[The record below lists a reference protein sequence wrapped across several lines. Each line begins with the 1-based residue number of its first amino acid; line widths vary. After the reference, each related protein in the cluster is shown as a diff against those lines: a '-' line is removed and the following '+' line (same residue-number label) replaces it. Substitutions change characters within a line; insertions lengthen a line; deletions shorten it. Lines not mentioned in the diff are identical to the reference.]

1 MQAITLLGLNLSVNY
16 LHKPKGRQTYYYRRN
31 VPADLTQHYS
41 TKTIIKSLKTRH
53 DTEAALACTEINTL
67 IETEFAR
74 LRAGLDKNSSVS
86 SYEAAKQLLLKEG
99 LTPSSLNQQDIEQ
112 VDKRDAFY
120 EKTDDELQRNMGRK
134 DYESWFF
141 NQQDTSAPVVMDFP
155 YHHLSPE
162 RGLALKMLKNK
173 FRPPASDYPA
183 LYIQAQQ
190 RRDDPKFCNKAKV
203 AMEFLLEVLADK
215 PPAQYT
221 RAELNQLINHHIAYG
236 KRSPASIDRI
246 LRTLR
251 AMFNK
256 VSLEFD
262 LHDDKNHV
270 FINLKF
276 PQLETTDTTDRKEF
290 TKEQLSELR
299 KVFNKDKKQPATMLM
314 IGLLM
319 DTGLRINEAC
329 GLRLE
334 DVSLKSEC
342 PYICIH
348 RNSFRRLKT
357 KNSKRFIPLVG
368 CALEAIVALKS
379 QARGSEWVFEG
390 YVDEVKG
397 ITRND
402 SASEHVNKLLR
413 KILGEEA
420 PTSYGFR
427 HAITT
432 RLRNNNCSKEIL
444 EQLNGWSKSTSDRY
458 GSQHDLK
465 TKKTYLQV

>member
-1 MQAITLLGLNLSVNY
+1 LQAFTLHGLNLSVNY

-31 VPADLTQHYS
+31 VPSDLSQYYS
-41 TKTIIKSLKTRH
+41 TKTIIKSLKTRN
-53 DTEAALACTEINTL
+53 EAKAVLACTEINAQM
-67 IETEFAR
+67 ETEFAR
-74 LRAGLDKNSSVS
+74 LRAGLDKNSSAS
-86 SYEAAKQLLLKEG
+86 SYEAAKQLLLNEG
-99 LTPSSLNQQDIEQ
+99 LTPSSLKQQDIEQ
-112 VDKRDAFY
+112 EAKRDAFF
-120 EKTDDELQRNMGRK
+120 EKTDDQLQRSMGRK

-141 NQQDTSAPVVMDFP
+141 NQQDTSAPVAMDFP

-162 RGLALKMLKNK
+162 HALALKILKNE

-183 LYIQAQQ
+183 MYIQAQQ
-190 RRDDPKFCNKAKV
+190 KAADPKFCNKAKV

-221 RAELNQLINHHIAYG
+221 RAELNQLINHHIANG
-236 KRSPASIDRI
+236 KRSPTSIDRI

-262 LHDDKNHV
+262 LHDDKSHV

-290 TKEQLSELR
+290 TEEQLGELR
-299 KVFNKDKKQPATMLM
+299 KILGKNKQQPVTMIM

-329 GLRLE
+329 GLRWE
-334 DVSLKSEC
+334 DVSLESEC
-342 PYICIH
+342 PSICIH
-348 RNSFRRLKT
+348 RNPFRRLKT

-368 CALEAIVALKS
+368 CALEAMVALKS

-390 YVDEVKG
+390 YIDEVKG
-397 ITRND
+397 MTKND
-402 SASEHVNKLLR
+402 SASDDVNKLLR
-413 KILGEEA
+413 KILGEDA

-432 RLRNNNCSKEIL
+432 RLRNNDCPKEIL
-444 EQLNGWSKSTSDRY
+444 EQLNGWAKSTSDRY

-465 TKKTYLQV
+465 TKKTYLQF

>member
-1 MQAITLLGLNLSVNY
+1 MQAFTLHGLNLSVNY

-31 VPADLTQHYS
+31 VPSDLSQYYS
-41 TKTIIKSLKTRH
+41 TKTIIKSLKTRN
-53 DTEAALACTEINTL
+53 EAKAVLACTEINAQM
-67 IETEFAR
+67 ETEFAR
-74 LRAGLDKNSSVS
+74 LRAGLDKNSSAS
-86 SYEAAKQLLLKEG
+86 SYEAAKQLLLNEG
-99 LTPSSLNQQDIEQ
+99 LTPSSLKQQDIEQ
-112 VDKRDAFY
+112 EAKRDAFF
-120 EKTDDELQRNMGRK
+120 EKTDDQLQRSMGRK

-141 NQQDTSAPVVMDFP
+141 NQQDTSAPVAMDFP

-162 RGLALKMLKNK
+162 HALALKILKNE

-183 LYIQAQQ
+183 MYIQAQQ
-190 RRDDPKFCNKAKV
+190 KAADPKFCNKAKV

-221 RAELNQLINHHIAYG
+221 RAELNQLINHHIANG
-236 KRSPASIDRI
+236 KRSPTSIDRI

-262 LHDDKNHV
+262 LHDDKSHV

-290 TKEQLSELR
+290 TEEQLGELR
-299 KVFNKDKKQPATMLM
+299 KILGKNKQQPVTMIM

-329 GLRLE
+329 GLRWE
-334 DVSLKSEC
+334 DVSLESKC
-342 PYICIH
+342 PSICIH
-348 RNSFRRLKT
+348 RNPFRRLKT

-368 CALEAIVALKS
+368 CALEAMVALKS

-390 YVDEVKG
+390 YIDEVKG
-397 ITRND
+397 MTKND
-402 SASEHVNKLLR
+402 SASDDVNKLLR
-413 KILGEEA
+413 KILGEDA

-432 RLRNNNCSKEIL
+432 RLRNNDCPKEIL
-444 EQLNGWSKSTSDRY
+444 EQLNGWAKSTSDRY

-465 TKKTYLQV
+465 TKKTYLQF

>member
-1 MQAITLLGLNLSVNY
+1 MQAFTLHGLNLSVNY

-31 VPADLTQHYS
+31 VPSDLSQYYS
-41 TKTIIKSLKTRH
+41 TKTIIKSLKTRNE
-53 DTEAALACTEINTL
+53 TKAVLACTEINAQM
-67 IETEFAR
+67 ETEFAR
-74 LRAGLDKNSSVS
+74 LRAGLDKNSSAS
-86 SYEAAKQLLLKEG
+86 SYEAAKQLLLNEG
-99 LTPSSLNQQDIEQ
+99 LTPSSLKQQDIEQ
-112 VDKRDAFY
+112 EAKRDAFF
-120 EKTDDELQRNMGRK
+120 EKTDDQLQRSMGRK

-141 NQQDTSAPVVMDFP
+141 NQQDTSAPVAMDFP

-162 RGLALKMLKNK
+162 HALALKILKNE

-183 LYIQAQQ
+183 MYIQAQQ
-190 RRDDPKFCNKAKV
+190 KAADPKFCNKAKV

-221 RAELNQLINHHIAYG
+221 RAELNQLINHHIANG
-236 KRSPASIDRI
+236 KRSPTSIDRI

-262 LHDDKNHV
+262 LHDDKSHV

-290 TKEQLSELR
+290 TEEQLGELR
-299 KVFNKDKKQPATMLM
+299 KILGKNKQQPVTMIM

-329 GLRLE
+329 GLRWE
-334 DVSLKSEC
+334 DVSLESEC
-342 PYICIH
+342 PSICIH
-348 RNSFRRLKT
+348 RNPFRRLKT

-368 CALEAIVALKS
+368 CALEAMVALKS

-390 YVDEVKG
+390 YIDEVKG
-397 ITRND
+397 MTKND
-402 SASEHVNKLLR
+402 SASEDVNRLLR
-413 KILGEEA
+413 KFWGKMPRLATDLGM
-420 PTSYGFR
+420 R
-427 HAITT
+427 
-432 RLRNNNCSKEIL
+432 
-444 EQLNGWSKSTSDRY
+444 
-458 GSQHDLK
+458 
-465 TKKTYLQV
+465 

>member
-1 MQAITLLGLNLSVNY
+1 LQAFTLHGLNLSVNY

-31 VPADLTQHYS
+31 VPSDLSQYYS
-41 TKTIIKSLKTRH
+41 TKTIIKSLKTRN
-53 DTEAALACTEINTL
+53 EAKAVLACTEINAQM
-67 IETEFAR
+67 ETEFAR
-74 LRAGLDKNSSVS
+74 LRAGLDKNSSAS
-86 SYEAAKQLLLKEG
+86 SYEAAKQLLLNEG
-99 LTPSSLNQQDIEQ
+99 LTPSSLKQQDIEQ
-112 VDKRDAFY
+112 EAKRDAFF
-120 EKTDDELQRNMGRK
+120 EKTDDQLQRSMGRK

-141 NQQDTSAPVVMDFP
+141 NQQDTSAPVAMDFP

-162 RGLALKMLKNK
+162 HALALKILKNE

-183 LYIQAQQ
+183 MYIQAQQ
-190 RRDDPKFCNKAKV
+190 KAADPKFCNKAKV

-221 RAELNQLINHHIAYG
+221 RAELNQLINHHIANG
-236 KRSPASIDRI
+236 KRSPTSIDRI

-262 LHDDKNHV
+262 LHDDKSHV

-290 TKEQLSELR
+290 TEEQLGELR
-299 KVFNKDKKQPATMLM
+299 KILGKNKQQPVTMIM

-329 GLRLE
+329 GLRWE
-334 DVSLKSEC
+334 DVSLESEC
-342 PYICIH
+342 PSICIH
-348 RNSFRRLKT
+348 RNPFRRLKT

-368 CALEAIVALKS
+368 CALEAMVALKS

-390 YVDEVKG
+390 YIDEVKG
-397 ITRND
+397 MTKND
-402 SASEHVNKLLR
+402 SASDDVNKLLR
-413 KILGEEA
+413 KILGEDA

-432 RLRNNNCSKEIL
+432 RLRNNDCPKEIL
-444 EQLNGWSKSTSDRY
+444 EQLNGWAKSTSDRY

-465 TKKTYLQV
+465 IKKRYLQF

>member
-1 MQAITLLGLNLSVNY
+1 MQAFTLHGLNLSVNY

-31 VPADLTQHYS
+31 VPSDLSQYYS
-41 TKTIIKSLKTRH
+41 TKTIIKSLKTRN
-53 DTEAALACTEINTL
+53 EAKAVLACTEINAQM
-67 IETEFAR
+67 ETEFAR
-74 LRAGLDKNSSVS
+74 LRAGLDKNSSAS
-86 SYEAAKQLLLKEG
+86 SYEAAKQLLLEEG
-99 LTPSSLNQQDIEQ
+99 LTPSSLKQQDIEQ
-112 VDKRDAFY
+112 EAKRDAFF
-120 EKTDDELQRNMGRK
+120 EKTDDQLQRSMGRK

-141 NQQDTSAPVVMDFP
+141 NQQDTSAPVAMDFP

-162 RGLALKMLKNK
+162 HALALKILKNE

-183 LYIQAQQ
+183 MYIQAQQ
-190 RRDDPKFCNKAKV
+190 KSADPKFCNKAKV

-221 RAELNQLINHHIAYG
+221 RAELNQLINHHIANG
-236 KRSPASIDRI
+236 KRSPTSIDRI

-262 LHDDKNHV
+262 LHDDKSHV

-290 TKEQLSELR
+290 TEEQLGELR
-299 KVFNKDKKQPATMLM
+299 KILGKNKQQPVTMIM

-329 GLRLE
+329 GLRWE
-334 DVSLKSEC
+334 DVSLESEC
-342 PYICIH
+342 PSICIH
-348 RNSFRRLKT
+348 RNPFRRLKT

-368 CALEAIVALKS
+368 CALEAMVALKS

-390 YVDEVKG
+390 YIDEVKG
-397 ITRND
+397 MTKND
-402 SASEHVNKLLR
+402 SASDDVNKLLR
-413 KILGEEA
+413 KILGEDA

-432 RLRNNNCSKEIL
+432 RLRNNDCPKEIL
-444 EQLNGWSKSTSDRY
+444 EQLNGWAKSTSDRY

-465 TKKTYLQV
+465 TKKTYLQF

>member
-1 MQAITLLGLNLSVNY
+1 LQAFTLHGLNLSVNY

-31 VPADLTQHYS
+31 VPSDLSQYYS
-41 TKTIIKSLKTRH
+41 TKTIIKSLKTRNE
-53 DTEAALACTEINTL
+53 TKAVLACTEINAQM
-67 IETEFAR
+67 ETEFAR
-74 LRAGLDKNSSVS
+74 LRAGLDKNSSAS
-86 SYEAAKQLLLKEG
+86 SYEAAKQLLLNEG
-99 LTPSSLNQQDIEQ
+99 LTPSSLKQQDIEQ
-112 VDKRDAFY
+112 EAKRDAFF
-120 EKTDDELQRNMGRK
+120 EKTDDQLQRSLGRK

-141 NQQDTSAPVVMDFP
+141 NQQDTSAPVAMGFP

-162 RGLALKMLKNK
+162 HALALKILKNE

-183 LYIQAQQ
+183 MYIQAQQ
-190 RRDDPKFCNKAKV
+190 KAADPKFCNKAKV

-221 RAELNQLINHHIAYG
+221 RAELNQLINHHIANG
-236 KRSPASIDRI
+236 KRSPTSIDRI

-262 LHDDKNHV
+262 LHDDKSHV

-290 TKEQLSELR
+290 TEEQLGELR
-299 KVFNKDKKQPATMLM
+299 KILGKNKQQPVTMIM

-329 GLRLE
+329 GLRWE
-334 DVSLKSEC
+334 DVSLESEC
-342 PYICIH
+342 PSICIH
-348 RNSFRRLKT
+348 RNPFRRLKT

-368 CALEAIVALKS
+368 CALEAMVALKS

-390 YVDEVKG
+390 YIDEVKG
-397 ITRND
+397 MTKND
-402 SASEHVNKLLR
+402 SASDDVNKLLR
-413 KILGEEA
+413 KILGEDA

-432 RLRNNNCSKEIL
+432 RLRNNDCPKEIL
-444 EQLNGWSKSTSDRY
+444 EQLNGWAKSTSDRY

-465 TKKTYLQV
+465 IKKSYLQF

>member
-1 MQAITLLGLNLSVNY
+1 MQAFTLHGLNLSVNY

-31 VPADLTQHYS
+31 VPSDLSQYYS
-41 TKTIIKSLKTRH
+41 TKTIIKSLKTRN
-53 DTEAALACTEINTL
+53 EAKAVLACTEINTQ

-74 LRAGLDKNSSVS
+74 LRAGLDKNSSAS

-99 LTPSSLNQQDIEQ
+99 LTPSSLKQQDIEQ
-112 VDKRDAFY
+112 EAKRDAFF
-120 EKTDDELQRNMGRK
+120 EKTDDQLQRSMGRK

-141 NQQDTSAPVVMDFP
+141 NQQDTSAPVAMDFP

-162 RGLALKMLKNK
+162 HALALKILKNE

-183 LYIQAQQ
+183 MYIQAQQ
-190 RRDDPKFCNKAKV
+190 KAADPKFCNKAKV

-221 RAELNQLINHHIAYG
+221 RAELNQLINHHIANG
-236 KRSPASIDRI
+236 KRSPTSIDRI

-262 LHDDKNHV
+262 LHDDKSHV

-290 TKEQLSELR
+290 TEEQLGELR
-299 KVFNKDKKQPATMLM
+299 KILGKNKQQPVTMIM

-329 GLRLE
+329 GLRWE
-334 DVSLKSEC
+334 DVSLESEC
-342 PYICIH
+342 PSICIH
-348 RNSFRRLKT
+348 RNPFRRLKT

-368 CALEAIVALKS
+368 CALEAMVALKS
-379 QARGSEWVFEG
+379 QARGSEWVFES
-390 YVDEVKG
+390 YIDEVKG
-397 ITRND
+397 MTKND
-402 SASEHVNKLLR
+402 SASDDVNKLLR
-413 KILGEEA
+413 KILGEDA

-465 TKKTYLQV
+465 TKKTYLQF

>member
-1 MQAITLLGLNLSVNY
+1 LQAFTLHGLNLSVNY

-31 VPADLTQHYS
+31 VPSDLSQYYS
-41 TKTIIKSLKTRH
+41 TKTIIKSLKTRN
-53 DTEAALACTEINTL
+53 EAKAVLACTEINAQM
-67 IETEFAR
+67 ETEFAR
-74 LRAGLDKNSSVS
+74 LRAGLDKNSSAS
-86 SYEAAKQLLLKEG
+86 SYEAAKQLLLNEG
-99 LTPSSLNQQDIEQ
+99 LTPSSLKQQDIEQ
-112 VDKRDAFY
+112 EAKRDAFF
-120 EKTDDELQRNMGRK
+120 EKTDDQLQRSMGRK

-141 NQQDTSAPVVMDFP
+141 NQQDTSAPVAMDFP

-162 RGLALKMLKNK
+162 HALALKILKNE

-183 LYIQAQQ
+183 MYIQAQQ
-190 RRDDPKFCNKAKV
+190 KAADPKFCNKAKV

-221 RAELNQLINHHIAYG
+221 RAELNQLINHHIANG
-236 KRSPASIDRI
+236 KRSPTSIDRI

-262 LHDDKNHV
+262 LHDDKSHV

-290 TKEQLSELR
+290 TEEQLGELR
-299 KVFNKDKKQPATMLM
+299 KILGKNKQQPVTMIM
-314 IGLLM
+314 IGLLI

-329 GLRLE
+329 GLRWE
-334 DVSLKSEC
+334 DVSLESEC
-342 PYICIH
+342 PSICIH
-348 RNSFRRLKT
+348 RNPFRRLKT
-357 KNSKRFIPLVG
+357 KNSKRFIPLIG
-368 CALEAIVALKS
+368 CALEAIVTLKS
-379 QARGSEWVFEG
+379 QTRDSEWVFEG
-390 YVDEVKG
+390 YIDEVKG
-397 ITRND
+397 MTRND
-402 SASEHVNKLLR
+402 SASEDVNRLLR
-413 KILGEEA
+413 KILGEDA

-432 RLRNNNCSKEIL
+432 RLRNNDCPKEIL
-444 EQLNGWSKSTSDRY
+444 EQLNGWTKSTSDRY

-465 TKKTYLQV
+465 TKKTYLQF

>member
-1 MQAITLLGLNLSVNY
+1 MQAFTLHGLNLSVNY

-31 VPADLTQHYS
+31 VPSDLSQYYS
-41 TKTIIKSLKTRH
+41 TKTIIKSLKTRNE
-53 DTEAALACTEINTL
+53 TKAVLACTEINAQM
-67 IETEFAR
+67 ETEFAR
-74 LRAGLDKNSSVS
+74 LRAGLDKNSSAS
-86 SYEAAKQLLLKEG
+86 SYEAAKQLLLNEG
-99 LTPSSLNQQDIEQ
+99 LTPSSLKQQDIEQ
-112 VDKRDAFY
+112 EAKRDAFF
-120 EKTDDELQRNMGRK
+120 EKTDDQLQRSMGRK

-141 NQQDTSAPVVMDFP
+141 NQQDTSAPVAMDFP

-162 RGLALKMLKNK
+162 HALALKILKNE

-183 LYIQAQQ
+183 MYIQAQQ
-190 RRDDPKFCNKAKV
+190 KAADPKFCNKAKV

-221 RAELNQLINHHIAYG
+221 RAELNQLINHHIANG
-236 KRSPASIDRI
+236 KRSPTSIDRI

-262 LHDDKNHV
+262 LHDDKSHV

-290 TKEQLSELR
+290 TEEQLGELR
-299 KVFNKDKKQPATMLM
+299 KILGKNKQQPVTMIM

-329 GLRLE
+329 GLRWE
-334 DVSLKSEC
+334 DVSLESEC
-342 PYICIH
+342 PSICIH
-348 RNSFRRLKT
+348 RNPFRRLKT

-368 CALEAIVALKS
+368 CALEAMVALKS

-390 YVDEVKG
+390 YIDEVKG
-397 ITRND
+397 MTKND
-402 SASEHVNKLLR
+402 SASDDVNKLLR
-413 KILGEEA
+413 KILGEDA

-432 RLRNNNCSKEIL
+432 RLRNNDCPKEIL
-444 EQLNGWSKSTSDRY
+444 EQLNGWAKSTSDRY

-465 TKKTYLQV
+465 TKKTYLQF

>member
-1 MQAITLLGLNLSVNY
+1 MQAFTLHGLNLSVNY

-31 VPADLTQHYS
+31 VPSDLSQYYS
-41 TKTIIKSLKTRH
+41 TKTIIKSLKTRNE
-53 DTEAALACTEINTL
+53 TKAVLACTEINAQM
-67 IETEFAR
+67 ETEFAR
-74 LRAGLDKNSSVS
+74 LRAGLDKNSSAS
-86 SYEAAKQLLLKEG
+86 SYEAAKQLLLEEG
-99 LTPSSLNQQDIEQ
+99 LTPSSLKQQDIEQ
-112 VDKRDAFY
+112 EAKRDAFF
-120 EKTDDELQRNMGRK
+120 EKTDDQLQRSMGRK

-141 NQQDTSAPVVMDFP
+141 NQQDTSAPVAMDFP

-162 RGLALKMLKNK
+162 HALALKILKNE

-183 LYIQAQQ
+183 MYIQAQQ
-190 RRDDPKFCNKAKV
+190 KAADPKFCNKAKV

-221 RAELNQLINHHIAYG
+221 RAELNQLINHHIANG
-236 KRSPASIDRI
+236 KRSPTSIDRI

-262 LHDDKNHV
+262 LHDDKSHV

-290 TKEQLSELR
+290 TEEQLGELR
-299 KVFNKDKKQPATMLM
+299 KILGKNKQQPVTMIM

-329 GLRLE
+329 GLRWE
-334 DVSLKSEC
+334 DVSLESEC
-342 PYICIH
+342 PSICIH
-348 RNSFRRLKT
+348 RNPFRRLKT

-368 CALEAIVALKS
+368 CALEAMVALKS

-390 YVDEVKG
+390 YIDEVKG
-397 ITRND
+397 MTKND
-402 SASEHVNKLLR
+402 SASDDVNKLLR
-413 KILGEEA
+413 KILGEDA

-432 RLRNNNCSKEIL
+432 RLRNNDCPKEIL
-444 EQLNGWSKSTSDRY
+444 EQLNGWAKSTSDRY

-465 TKKTYLQV
+465 TKKTYLQF

>member
-1 MQAITLLGLNLSVNY
+1 MQAFTLHGLNLSVNY

-31 VPADLTQHYS
+31 VPSDLSQYYS
-41 TKTIIKSLKTRH
+41 TKTIIKSLKTRN
-53 DTEAALACTEINTL
+53 EAKAVLACTEINAQM
-67 IETEFAR
+67 ETEFAR
-74 LRAGLDKNSSVS
+74 LRAGLDKNSSAS

-99 LTPSSLNQQDIEQ
+99 LTPSSLKQQDIEQ
-112 VDKRDAFY
+112 EAKRDAFF
-120 EKTDDELQRNMGRK
+120 EKTDDQLQRSMGRK

-141 NQQDTSAPVVMDFP
+141 NQQDTSAPVAMDFP

-162 RGLALKMLKNK
+162 HALALKILKNE

-183 LYIQAQQ
+183 MYIQAQQ
-190 RRDDPKFCNKAKV
+190 KAADPKFCNKAKV

-221 RAELNQLINHHIAYG
+221 RAELNQLINHHIANG
-236 KRSPASIDRI
+236 KRSPTSIDRI

-262 LHDDKNHV
+262 LHDDKSHV

-290 TKEQLSELR
+290 TEEQLGELR
-299 KVFNKDKKQPATMLM
+299 KILGKNKQQPVTMIM

-329 GLRLE
+329 GLRWE
-334 DVSLKSEC
+334 DVSLESEC
-342 PYICIH
+342 PSICIH
-348 RNSFRRLKT
+348 RNPFRRLKT

-368 CALEAIVALKS
+368 CALEAMVALKS

-390 YVDEVKG
+390 YIDEVKG
-397 ITRND
+397 MTKND
-402 SASEHVNKLLR
+402 SASDDVNKLLR
-413 KILGEEA
+413 KILGEDA

-432 RLRNNNCSKEIL
+432 RLRNNDCPKEIL
-444 EQLNGWSKSTSDRY
+444 EQLNGWAKSTSDRY

-465 TKKTYLQV
+465 TKKTYLQF

>member
-1 MQAITLLGLNLSVNY
+1 MQAFTLHGLNLSVNY

-31 VPADLTQHYS
+31 VPSDLSQYYS
-41 TKTIIKSLKTRH
+41 TKTIIKSLKTRN
-53 DTEAALACTEINTL
+53 EAKAVLACTEINAQM
-67 IETEFAR
+67 ETEFAR
-74 LRAGLDKNSSVS
+74 LRAGLDKNSSAS
-86 SYEAAKQLLLKEG
+86 SYEAAKQLLLNEG
-99 LTPSSLNQQDIEQ
+99 LTPSSLKQQDIEQ
-112 VDKRDAFY
+112 EAKRDAFF
-120 EKTDDELQRNMGRK
+120 EKTDDQLQRSMGRK

-141 NQQDTSAPVVMDFP
+141 NQQDTSAPVAMDFP

-162 RGLALKMLKNK
+162 HALALKILKNE

-183 LYIQAQQ
+183 MYIQAQQ
-190 RRDDPKFCNKAKV
+190 KAADPKFCNKAKV

-221 RAELNQLINHHIAYG
+221 RAELNQLINHHIANG
-236 KRSPASIDRI
+236 KRSPTSIDRI

-262 LHDDKNHV
+262 LHDDKSHV

-290 TKEQLSELR
+290 TEEQLGELR
-299 KVFNKDKKQPATMLM
+299 KILGKNKQQPVTMIM

-329 GLRLE
+329 GLRWE
-334 DVSLKSEC
+334 DVSLESEC
-342 PYICIH
+342 PSICIH
-348 RNSFRRLKT
+348 RNPFRRLKT

-368 CALEAIVALKS
+368 CALEAMVALKS

-390 YVDEVKG
+390 YIDEVKG
-397 ITRND
+397 MTKND
-402 SASEHVNKLLR
+402 SASDDVNKLLR
-413 KILGEEA
+413 KILGEDA

-432 RLRNNNCSKEIL
+432 RLRNNDCPKEIL
-444 EQLNGWSKSTSDRY
+444 EQLNGWAKSTSDRY

-465 TKKTYLQV
+465 TKKTYLQF

>member
-1 MQAITLLGLNLSVNY
+1 LQAFTLHGLNLSVNY

-31 VPADLTQHYS
+31 VPSDLSQYYS
-41 TKTIIKSLKTRH
+41 TKTIIKSLKTRN
-53 DTEAALACTEINTL
+53 EAKAVLACTEINAQM
-67 IETEFAR
+67 ETEFAR
-74 LRAGLDKNSSVS
+74 LRAGLDKNSSAS
-86 SYEAAKQLLLKEG
+86 SYEAAKQLLLNEG
-99 LTPSSLNQQDIEQ
+99 LTPSSLKQQDIEQ
-112 VDKRDAFY
+112 EAKRDAFF
-120 EKTDDELQRNMGRK
+120 EKTDDQLQRSMGRK

-141 NQQDTSAPVVMDFP
+141 NQQDTSAPVAMDFP

-162 RGLALKMLKNK
+162 HALALKILKNE

-183 LYIQAQQ
+183 MYIQAQQ
-190 RRDDPKFCNKAKV
+190 KAADPKFCNKAKV

-221 RAELNQLINHHIAYG
+221 RAELNQLINHHIANG
-236 KRSPASIDRI
+236 KRSPTSIDRI

-262 LHDDKNHV
+262 LHDDKSHV

-290 TKEQLSELR
+290 TEEQLGELR
-299 KVFNKDKKQPATMLM
+299 KILGKNKQQPVTMNM

-329 GLRLE
+329 GLRWE
-334 DVSLKSEC
+334 DVSLESEC
-342 PYICIH
+342 PSICIH
-348 RNSFRRLKT
+348 RNPFRRLKT

-368 CALEAIVALKS
+368 CALEAMVALKS

-390 YVDEVKG
+390 YIDEVKG
-397 ITRND
+397 MTKND
-402 SASEHVNKLLR
+402 SASDDVNKLLR
-413 KILGEEA
+413 KILGEDA

-432 RLRNNNCSKEIL
+432 RLRNNDCPKEIL
-444 EQLNGWSKSTSDRY
+444 EQLNGWAKSTSDRY

-465 TKKTYLQV
+465 TKKTYLQF

>member
-1 MQAITLLGLNLSVNY
+1 MQAFTLHGLNLSVNY

-31 VPADLTQHYS
+31 VPSDLSQYYS
-41 TKTIIKSLKTRH
+41 TKTIIKSLKTRNE
-53 DTEAALACTEINTL
+53 TKAVLACTEINAQM
-67 IETEFAR
+67 ETEFAR
-74 LRAGLDKNSSVS
+74 LRAGLDKNSSAS
-86 SYEAAKQLLLKEG
+86 SYEAAKQLLLNEG
-99 LTPSSLNQQDIEQ
+99 LTPSSLKQQDIEQ
-112 VDKRDAFY
+112 EAKRDAFF
-120 EKTDDELQRNMGRK
+120 EKTDDQLQRSMGRK

-141 NQQDTSAPVVMDFP
+141 NQQDTSAPVAMDFP

-162 RGLALKMLKNK
+162 HALALKILKNE

-183 LYIQAQQ
+183 MYIQAQQ
-190 RRDDPKFCNKAKV
+190 KSADPKFCNKAKV

-221 RAELNQLINHHIAYG
+221 RAELNQLINHHIANG
-236 KRSPASIDRI
+236 KRSPTSIDRI

-262 LHDDKNHV
+262 LHDDKSHV

-290 TKEQLSELR
+290 TEEQLGELR
-299 KVFNKDKKQPATMLM
+299 KILGKNKQQPVTMIM

-329 GLRLE
+329 GLRWE
-334 DVSLKSEC
+334 DVSLESEC
-342 PYICIH
+342 PSICIH
-348 RNSFRRLKT
+348 RNPFRRLKT

-368 CALEAIVALKS
+368 CALEAMVALKS

-390 YVDEVKG
+390 YIDEVKG
-397 ITRND
+397 MTKND
-402 SASEHVNKLLR
+402 SASDDVNKLLR
-413 KILGEEA
+413 KILGEDA

-432 RLRNNNCSKEIL
+432 RLRNNDCPKEIL
-444 EQLNGWSKSTSDRY
+444 EQLNGWAKSTSDRY

-465 TKKTYLQV
+465 TKKTYLQF

>member
-1 MQAITLLGLNLSVNY
+1 MQAFTLHGLNLSVNY

-31 VPADLTQHYS
+31 VPSDLSQYYS
-41 TKTIIKSLKTRH
+41 TKTIIKSLKTRNE
-53 DTEAALACTEINTL
+53 TKAVLACTEINAQM
-67 IETEFAR
+67 ETEFAR
-74 LRAGLDKNSSVS
+74 LRAGLDKNSSAS
-86 SYEAAKQLLLKEG
+86 SYEAAKQLLLNEG
-99 LTPSSLNQQDIEQ
+99 LTPSSLKQQDIEQ
-112 VDKRDAFY
+112 EAKRDAFF
-120 EKTDDELQRNMGRK
+120 EKTDDQLQRSMGRK

-141 NQQDTSAPVVMDFP
+141 NQQDTSAPVAMDFP

-162 RGLALKMLKNK
+162 HALALKILKNE

-183 LYIQAQQ
+183 MYIQAQQ
-190 RRDDPKFCNKAKV
+190 KSADPKFCNKAKV

-221 RAELNQLINHHIAYG
+221 RAELNQLINHHIANG
-236 KRSPASIDRI
+236 KRSPTSIDRI

-262 LHDDKNHV
+262 LHDDKSHV

-290 TKEQLSELR
+290 TEEQLGELR
-299 KVFNKDKKQPATMLM
+299 KILGKNKQQPVTMIM

-329 GLRLE
+329 GLRWE
-334 DVSLKSEC
+334 DVSLESEC
-342 PYICIH
+342 PSICIH
-348 RNSFRRLKT
+348 RNPFRRLKT

-368 CALEAIVALKS
+368 CALEAMVALKS

-390 YVDEVKG
+390 YIDEVKG
-397 ITRND
+397 MTKND
-402 SASEHVNKLLR
+402 SASDDVNKLLR
-413 KILGEEA
+413 KFLGEDA

-432 RLRNNNCSKEIL
+432 RLRNNDCPKEIL
-444 EQLNGWSKSTSDRY
+444 EQLNGWAKSTSDRY

-465 TKKTYLQV
+465 TKKTYLQF

>member
-1 MQAITLLGLNLSVNY
+1 MQAFTLHGLNLSVNY

-31 VPADLTQHYS
+31 VPSDLSQYYS
-41 TKTIIKSLKTRH
+41 TKTIIKSLKTRN
-53 DTEAALACTEINTL
+53 EAKAVLACTEINAQM
-67 IETEFAR
+67 ETEFAR
-74 LRAGLDKNSSVS
+74 LRAGLDKNSSAS
-86 SYEAAKQLLLKEG
+86 SYEAAKQLLLNEG
-99 LTPSSLNQQDIEQ
+99 LTPSSLKQQDIEQ
-112 VDKRDAFY
+112 EAKRDAFF
-120 EKTDDELQRNMGRK
+120 EKTDDQLQRSMGRK

-141 NQQDTSAPVVMDFP
+141 NQQDTSAPVAMDFP

-162 RGLALKMLKNK
+162 HALALKILKNE

-183 LYIQAQQ
+183 MYIQAQQ
-190 RRDDPKFCNKAKV
+190 KAADPKFCNKAKV

-221 RAELNQLINHHIAYG
+221 RAELNQLINHHIANG
-236 KRSPASIDRI
+236 KRSPTSIDRI

-262 LHDDKNHV
+262 LHDDKSHV

-290 TKEQLSELR
+290 TEEQLGELR
-299 KVFNKDKKQPATMLM
+299 KILGKNKQQPVTMNM

-329 GLRLE
+329 GLRWE
-334 DVSLKSEC
+334 DVSLESEC
-342 PYICIH
+342 PSICIH
-348 RNSFRRLKT
+348 RNPFRRLKT

-368 CALEAIVALKS
+368 CALEAMVALKS

-390 YVDEVKG
+390 YIDEVKG
-397 ITRND
+397 MTKND
-402 SASEHVNKLLR
+402 SASDDVNKLLR
-413 KILGEEA
+413 KILGEDA

-432 RLRNNNCSKEIL
+432 RLRNNDCPKEIL
-444 EQLNGWSKSTSDRY
+444 EQLNGWAKSTSDRY

-465 TKKTYLQV
+465 TKKTYLQF

>member
-1 MQAITLLGLNLSVNY
+1 MQAFTLHGLNLSVNY

-31 VPADLTQHYS
+31 VPSDLSQYYS
-41 TKTIIKSLKTRH
+41 TKTIIKSLKTRN
-53 DTEAALACTEINTL
+53 EAKAVLACTEINAQM
-67 IETEFAR
+67 ETEFAR
-74 LRAGLDKNSSVS
+74 LRAGLDKNSSAS
-86 SYEAAKQLLLKEG
+86 SYEAAKQLLLNEG
-99 LTPSSLNQQDIEQ
+99 LTPSSLKQQDIEQ
-112 VDKRDAFY
+112 EAKRDAFF
-120 EKTDDELQRNMGRK
+120 EKTDDQLQRSMGRK

-141 NQQDTSAPVVMDFP
+141 NQQDTSAPVAMDFP

-162 RGLALKMLKNK
+162 HALALKILKNE

-183 LYIQAQQ
+183 MYIQAQQ
-190 RRDDPKFCNKAKV
+190 KAADPKFCNKAKV

-221 RAELNQLINHHIAYG
+221 RAELNQLINHHIANG
-236 KRSPASIDRI
+236 KRSPTSIDRI

-262 LHDDKNHV
+262 LHDDKSHV

-290 TKEQLSELR
+290 TEEQLGELR
-299 KVFNKDKKQPATMLM
+299 KILGKNKQQPVTMIM

-329 GLRLE
+329 GLRWE
-334 DVSLKSEC
+334 DVSLESEC
-342 PYICIH
+342 PSICIH
-348 RNSFRRLKT
+348 RNPFRRLKT

-368 CALEAIVALKS
+368 CALEAMVALKS

-390 YVDEVKG
+390 YIDEVKG
-397 ITRND
+397 MTRND
-402 SASEHVNKLLR
+402 SASEDVNRLLR
-413 KILGEEA
+413 KILGEDA

-432 RLRNNNCSKEIL
+432 RLRNNDCPKEIL
-444 EQLNGWSKSTSDRY
+444 EQLNGWAKSTSDRY

-465 TKKTYLQV
+465 TKKTYLQF

>member
-1 MQAITLLGLNLSVNY
+1 LQAFTLHGLNLSVNY

-31 VPADLTQHYS
+31 VPSDLSQYYS
-41 TKTIIKSLKTRH
+41 TKTIIKSLKTRN
-53 DTEAALACTEINTL
+53 EAKAVLACTEINAQM
-67 IETEFAR
+67 ETEFAR
-74 LRAGLDKNSSVS
+74 LRAGLDKNSSAS
-86 SYEAAKQLLLKEG
+86 SYEAAKQLLLNEG
-99 LTPSSLNQQDIEQ
+99 LTPSSLKQQDIEQ
-112 VDKRDAFY
+112 EAKRDAFF
-120 EKTDDELQRNMGRK
+120 EKTDDQLQRSMGRK

-141 NQQDTSAPVVMDFP
+141 NQQDTSAPVAMDFP

-162 RGLALKMLKNK
+162 HALALKILKNE

-183 LYIQAQQ
+183 MYIQAQQ
-190 RRDDPKFCNKAKV
+190 KAADPKFCNKAKV

-221 RAELNQLINHHIAYG
+221 RAELNQLINHHIANG
-236 KRSPASIDRI
+236 KRSPTSIDRI

-262 LHDDKNHV
+262 LHDDKSHV

-290 TKEQLSELR
+290 TEEQLGELR
-299 KVFNKDKKQPATMLM
+299 KILGKNKQQPVTMNM

-329 GLRLE
+329 GLRWE
-334 DVSLKSEC
+334 DVSLESEC
-342 PYICIH
+342 PSICIH
-348 RNSFRRLKT
+348 RNPFRRLKT

-368 CALEAIVALKS
+368 CALEAMVALKS

-390 YVDEVKG
+390 Y
-397 ITRND
+397 
-402 SASEHVNKLLR
+402 
-413 KILGEEA
+413 
-420 PTSYGFR
+420 
-427 HAITT
+427 
-432 RLRNNNCSKEIL
+432 
-444 EQLNGWSKSTSDRY
+444 
-458 GSQHDLK
+458 
-465 TKKTYLQV
+465 